1 MDGVKLSK
9 WGLWM
14 DINEI
19 RIRKDGK
26 WYADRTVEMFRRNI
40 LNILARN
47 IERTDNGDYF
57 IRMGEEEFPLVVEDV
72 PFFAN
77 GIMEKER
84 QLTLRFYDLQEM
96 PIIQP
101 IKLILKDDIPYISYR
116 WPGDTK
122 LSRGVYYKLSDY
134 FQFEGDDV
142 YIVPPAQEASE

>member
-1 MDGVKLSK
+1 M
-9 WGLWM
+9 M

-26 WYADRTVEMFRRNI
+26 WYADHTVEMFRRNI
-40 LNILARN
+40 LNILASN

-57 IRMGEEEFPLVVEDV
+57 IRMGEEEFPLVVEDA

-77 GIMEKER
+77 GIMEKES

-96 PIIQP
+96 PLSQP
-101 IKLILKDDIPYISYR
+101 IKLIIKDDIPYISYR
-116 WPGDTK
+116 WPADTK

-142 YIVPPAQEASE
+142 YIVPPLVEPIE